1 MSVNLIGRNREVREL
16 NELYD
21 SGKAELVAVYGRRRV
36 GKTFLVDEV
45 LEGKISF
52 RHAGL
57 SPIEMEL
64 DEGKKENP
72 KARVS
77 LMKLQ
82 LKHFYISLQKHG
94 MKKSHCPA
102 SWMEAFYMLEE
113 LVERLPVHK
122 NGRQV
127 LFLDELPWMD
137 TPRSGFVT
145 AFEGFWNTWG
155 CHRRNLMVVVCG
167 SATSWIQDNFIEN
180 HGGLYGRVTR
190 VCGER
195 REHQSDGKRI
205 VFWRQGKIER

>member
-1 MSVNLIGRNREVREL
+1 M
-16 NELYD
+16 
-21 SGKAELVAVYGRRRV
+21 YGRRRV

-72 KARVS
+72 RARVS

-94 MKKSHCPA
+94 MKKSHCPV

-122 NGRQV
+122 YGRQV

-137 TPRSGFVT
+137 TQRSGFVT
-145 AFEGFWNTWG
+145 ACRLT
-155 CHRRNLMVVVCG
+155 C
-167 SATSWIQDNFIEN
+167 
-180 HGGLYGRVTR
+180 
-190 VCGER
+190 
-195 REHQSDGKRI
+195 
-205 VFWRQGKIER
+205 